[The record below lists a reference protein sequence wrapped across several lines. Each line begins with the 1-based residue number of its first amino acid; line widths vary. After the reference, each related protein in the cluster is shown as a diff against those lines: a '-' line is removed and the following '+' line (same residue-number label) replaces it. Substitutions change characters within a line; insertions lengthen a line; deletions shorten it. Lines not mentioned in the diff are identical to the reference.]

1 MDNQANW
8 VSTAES
14 GALSSVLNHRLQCCL
29 RLESVLAANPQPV
42 TISCTS
48 EAPDRFKG
56 ASVIKASDGRQWPK
70 GETKMEAETGAVE
83 AADLKALVAEIVT
96 SYVSSNQIP
105 PADLTAVITAVYEA
119 LRSLGSPTEPEPTL
133 S

>member
-1 MDNQANW
+1 
-8 VSTAES
+8 
-14 GALSSVLNHRLQCCL
+14 
-29 RLESVLAANPQPV
+29 
-42 TISCTS
+42 
-48 EAPDRFKG
+48 
-56 ASVIKASDGRQWPK
+56 
-70 GETKMEAETGAVE
+70 MEAETGAVE

-133 S
+133 SIRQSVSRDYVVCLECGHRAKTLARHLSAIHSLSPR